1 MFIPVV
7 GSLPM
12 IIQLTQVRT
21 TSTMTAWRLYQK
33 DRTRCSVCWTPKHGS
48 WTEYC
53 ATPISTNCTLNAP
66 HPTVICHIVI
76 TVNQQSL
83 AYNKTSPTSSAV
95 GDSSGVNATLIQVVQ
110 CQHVTVLSATCG
122 HSDSY
127 VVECA
132 VATSSPHP
140 TVPNNMRQRRHLLS

>member
-1 MFIPVV
+1 
-7 GSLPM
+7 
-12 IIQLTQVRT
+12 
-21 TSTMTAWRLYQK
+21 MTAWRLYQK

-66 HPTVICHIVI
+66 HPTVILPYCNYRESAIAC
-76 TVNQQSL
+76 L
-83 AYNKTSPTSSAV
+83 NKTSPTSSAV

-122 HSDSY
+122 HSDSF

>member
-1 MFIPVV
+1 
-7 GSLPM
+7 M

-21 TSTMTAWRLYQK
+21 NDCLATLPEGQNTLLCVLDPKTWVMDGILCHAHFYKLHPKRTAPNCNL
-33 DRTRCSVCWTPKHGS
+33 P
-48 WTEYC
+48 YC
-53 ATPISTNCTLNAP
+53 NYRESAIACL
-66 HPTVICHIVI
+66 
-76 TVNQQSL
+76 
-83 AYNKTSPTSSAV
+83 NKTSPTSSAV

-122 HSDSY
+122 HSDSF